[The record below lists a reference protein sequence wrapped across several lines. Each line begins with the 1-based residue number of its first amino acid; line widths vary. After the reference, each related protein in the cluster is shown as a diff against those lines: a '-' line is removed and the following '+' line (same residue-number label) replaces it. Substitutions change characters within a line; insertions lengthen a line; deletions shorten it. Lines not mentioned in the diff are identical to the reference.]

1 MKATNLFKL
10 HTPDGSTHYF
20 ALLAAVLGLTVIAP
34 LTEHYVVGRIM
45 VGVLAILALAI
56 SVRAANASK
65 NSSVLALILAGITS
79 IAWGFAVLS
88 VKMSFHSIVM
98 QSLAYGL
105 TLTFVISISW
115 IMIRDIFINEVN
127 ANRVA
132 GAICV
137 YFLGGFFFAIL
148 HIMILL
154 HDPTAYKDN
163 SGDSLKVAPGELA
176 AQVVYPIFV
185 YYSFCT
191 LSTAGFG
198 DVVPASRTAR
208 TMSWLEA
215 TAGQIYL
222 TVLVARLVGLHIA
235 SQTSSKPKS

>member
-1 MKATNLFKL
+1 MKPTDLFKL
-10 HTPDGSTHYF
+10 HTPDGSRHYF
-20 ALLAAVLGLTVIAP
+20 ALLFGVLGLTVLAP
-34 LTEHYVVGRIM
+34 LTEHYLLGRLLI
-45 VGVLAILALAI
+45 GSLAILSLVI

-65 NSSVLALILAGITS
+65 NTSILALIFAGATS
-79 IAWGFAVLS
+79 IAWGFALLS
-88 VKMSFHSIVM
+88 VEMSFYPLLM
-98 QSLAYGL
+98 QSVAYGL
-105 TLTFVISISW
+105 TLIFVISIGW
-115 IMIRDIFINEVN
+115 IMMMDIFKNEVN

-154 HDPTAYKDN
+154 HDPVAYKDN
-163 SGDSLKVAPGELA
+163 SGDSLKIAPGKLA
-176 AQVVYPIFV
+176 AQAVYPIFV

-191 LSTAGFG
+191 LTTAGFG
-198 DVVPASRTAR
+198 DIVPVSRTAR

-235 SQTSSKPKS
+235 SQTANKPNS